1 MSWTINGTTVKNP
14 IYPNGFAPEDEPV
27 GGVFKS
33 LDGSLVPHK
42 ITTRVNYECTWRVSG
57 SDYTNLMTA
66 LRSIHLATG
75 TVTDHLGTS
84 LTMTI
89 TDPIRHN
96 LIGTTLR
103 EVTATL
109 RETTA

>member
-1 MSWTINGTTVKNP
+1 MSWTINGTTVANP
-14 IYPNGFAPEDEPV
+14 LYPNGLAAEDEPV

-33 LDGSLVPHK
+33 LDGSLVPQK
-42 ITTRVNYECTWRVSG
+42 ITSRINYECKWRVSG
-57 SDYTNLMTA
+57 TDYTNLMTG

-89 TDPIRHN
+89 TDPIKHA

-103 EVTATL
+103 EVTVTL